1 MFGKIIKWIAGIF
14 FLIEFI
20 GFLIMLC
27 TNYKT
32 QFFPWL
38 FGTIL
43 FGMLTYIC
51 FKKPKKKQIK
61 ESNTIEKINYST
73 QFPTETLQDI
83 KKYYPK
89 QNIPVLISQ
98 IKESLYLVE
107 TTTNIETLLSRKED
121 GLKKCFTLKELENCG
136 LYKNKPSADEFI
148 NRYNKNFN
156 NHIKRCYDDYFSKAH
171 QLKTESGIQ
180 KRMDKF
186 WSILNEYLD
195 EFTIKDFKD
204 TL

>member
-1 MFGKIIKWIAGIF
+1 MFIKIIKWIAGIF

-83 KKYYPK
+83 KK
-89 QNIPVLISQ
+89 IL
-98 IKESLYLVE
+98 
-107 TTTNIETLLSRKED
+107 
-121 GLKKCFTLKELENCG
+121 
-136 LYKNKPSADEFI
+136 
-148 NRYNKNFN
+148 
-156 NHIKRCYDDYFSKAH
+156 SKAKH
-171 QLKTESGIQ
+171 SCFNKSNKGI
-180 KRMDKF
+180 
-186 WSILNEYLD
+186 
-195 EFTIKDFKD
+195 
-204 TL
+204 TLFGRNNYKY